1 MFGKDDLRSCDVV
14 VRRDGCLGIVVKSG
28 NELVIVYQT
37 GGFDTLDEFDD
48 DLLNAT
54 HFEDEIQF
62 DIMAVYRS
70 RGVGNG
76 FELYYETEQVFCRD
90 EIWED
95 PNIPILEEKHRKEVE
110 RYDVKRDAE
119 YAAMPKVEK
128 PKQDVIYVMIQ
139 AFYGNR
145 VITMVDTKDVD
156 RLIHGYLMDMD
167 VKADRKTVRVPDHE
181 NLVILYDAK
190 EEKRQRERF
199 EMMRK
204 ECSDHSRGPKPL
216 CVIPQ
221 YDLQIYS
228 RPLAWRM
235 DESGKLLSIEEEDIE
250 IICRYFAE

>member
-54 HFEDEIQF
+54 HFEDEKQF

-70 RGVGNG
+70 PGVGNG
-76 FELYYETEQVFCRD
+76 FKLYY
-90 EIWED
+90 
-95 PNIPILEEKHRKEVE
+95 EEKHREE
-110 RYDVKRDAE
+110 RKRCDAQRAAECSVMPKRD
-119 YAAMPKVEK
+119 
-128 PKQDVIYVMIQ
+128 VIHVMVQ

-145 VITMVDTKDVD
+145 VITMADTEKVDQ
-156 RLIHGYLMDMD
+156 LIHGNPTYMDME
-167 VKADRKTVRVPDHE
+167 VDRKTVH
-181 NLVILYDAK
+181 LT
-190 EEKRQRERF
+190 
-199 EMMRK
+199 
-204 ECSDHSRGPKPL
+204 
-216 CVIPQ
+216 Q

-228 RPLAWRM
+228 RPLACRM
-235 DESGKLLSIEEEDIE
+235 DESGKLLNIEEEDIE